1 MIKEMYKV
9 EQYSE
14 IIEVFE
20 LENDLKKFTIE
31 DLVIISYSYV
41 ALEDCAKALNLL
53 LDIIDDEALTH
64 NDRISIRKFAYE
76 ILIKNKIRCNG
87 DMKLILFEK
96 IIHYSIPEEEKLNIV
111 FIKQAMKS
119 IKEKEQINYEKL
131 LVWLLRSD
139 TKYLNK
145 EPYKNQKFS
154 DYDMHHFDILK
165 AYCELGKIDEAK
177 IFFDEA
183 IKKIE
188 NEELRN
194 LVKYNM
200 SKLLFSREQGKDA
213 LDILKELL
221 IHKRIKY
228 YLYLPIRHLCDD
240 VEIVTSYII
249 EILNVGIK
257 NDELYILKYIF
268 DWFGKYYPEFYIN
281 EIKPNYNFDGKL
293 VIETKAKDEVCKKIL
308 DFCKAV
314 SSNLIHKGIVSN
326 VTKSGNAFVRSIID
340 NSSVFIPKQFAK
352 NLKVKQKIEYLIV
365 ESYDKAKKTNSYTGI
380 VLKGGSV

>member
-1 MIKEMYKV
+1 MIKDMYKIKK
-9 EQYSE
+9 YPE
-14 IIEVFE
+14 IIEIFE
-20 LENDLKKFTIE
+20 LENDPKKFTVDEI
-31 DLVIISYSYV
+31 VITSYSYV
-41 ALEDCAKALNLL
+41 ALGDCEKALNLL
-53 LDIIDDEALTH
+53 LEIIDDETLTH
-64 NDRISIRKFAYE
+64 NDRISIRKFAYD
-76 ILIKNKIRCNG
+76 ILIKNKTKCDE
-87 DMKLILFEK
+87 DMELILFEK
-96 IIHYSIPEEEKLNIV
+96 IIQYSIPEEEKLNVV
-111 FIKQAMKS
+111 FIRQAMKS
-119 IKEKEQINYEKL
+119 IKEKEPIDYEKL
-131 LVWLLRSD
+131 LVWLRMSD
-139 TKYLNK
+139 AKYLNK

-200 SKLLFSREQGKDA
+200 SKLLFSNEQGKGG

-249 EILNVGIK
+249 EILNIGIK
-257 NDELYILKYIF
+257 TDELYILKYIF

-293 VIETKAKDEVCKKIL
+293 VIETKAKDEVCKKIF

-314 SSNLIHKGIVSN
+314 SSNLIHIGFVSN

-365 ESYDKAKKTNSYTGI
+365 ESYDQVKETNSYTGI

>member
-1 MIKEMYKV
+1 MIKEMYRK

-20 LENDLKKFTIE
+20 LESDRKKFTI
-31 DLVIISYSYV
+31 DDIVIISYSYV
-41 ALEDCAKALNLL
+41 ALGDCEKALNLL
-53 LDIIDDEALTH
+53 SEIIDDETLTH
-64 NDRISIRKFAYE
+64 NDKILIRKFAYE
-76 ILIKNKIRCNG
+76 ILIKNKTKCNE
-87 DMKLILFEK
+87 DMEFKLFEK
-96 IIHYSIPEEEKLNIV
+96 IIRYSIPEEEKLNVV
-111 FIKQAMKS
+111 FIRQAIKS
-119 IKEKEQINYEKL
+119 IKEKDPINYEKL
-131 LVWLLRSD
+131 LVWLLMSD
-139 TKYLNK
+139 PKYLNK

-154 DYDMHHFDILK
+154 DFDMHQFDILK
-165 AYCELGKIDEAK
+165 AYCELGKIDVAK
-177 IFFDEA
+177 IFYDEA

-194 LVKYNM
+194 LAKYNM

-249 EILNVGIK
+249 EILNLGIK

-293 VIETKAKDEVCKKIL
+293 VIEAKAKDEVCMKIL
-308 DFCKAV
+308 DFCKTM
-314 SSNLIHKGIVSN
+314 SGNLIHTGIVIN
-326 VTKSGNAFVRSIID
+326 VTKSGNAFVKSIID

-352 NLKVKQKIEYLIV
+352 NLKVKQTIEYLIV
-365 ESYDKAKKTNSYTGI
+365 ESYDQVKRTNSYTGI